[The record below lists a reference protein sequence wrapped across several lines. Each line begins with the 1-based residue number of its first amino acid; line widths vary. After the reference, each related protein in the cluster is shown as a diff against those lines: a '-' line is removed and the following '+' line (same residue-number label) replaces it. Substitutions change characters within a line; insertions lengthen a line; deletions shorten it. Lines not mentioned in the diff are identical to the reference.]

1 MASSKY
7 NTQMVA
13 TLSAHIST
21 GRHLSNTT
29 LCRHRSTQR
38 LSDQRRH
45 IKVSLISQDHLR
57 SRNKIVET
65 YSIFVLNSQELHD
78 CQREANITS
87 EKWYVYLD
95 ESFLHPSILN
105 ELSTYKSFLLYL
117 IKLLQLSDN
126 STIGGLNRTDI
137 LNGTEPSNWYDYWS
151 SSSKPVMT
159 PTPQPSNKPT
169 TAPTNELFQS
179 TPTVAPTQLLGKRGS
194 SSNVENYELMSTMT
208 VLFFLVFVAVA
219 FYVTKRYFLKKKK
232 TKSKIMIASPFFCQ
246 LRGRVKER
254 RKLMEDYFV
263 VDAAECGILHRS
275 AASSVDLQISTEF
288 INISSENQQ

>member
-1 MASSKY
+1 M
-7 NTQMVA
+7 N
-13 TLSAHIST
+13 
-21 GRHLSNTT
+21 
-29 LCRHRSTQR
+29 
-38 LSDQRRH
+38 
-45 IKVSLISQDHLR
+45 
-57 SRNKIVET
+57 
-65 YSIFVLNSQELHD
+65 
-78 CQREANITS
+78 
-87 EKWYVYLD
+87 
-95 ESFLHPSILN
+95 
-105 ELSTYKSFLLYL
+105 
-117 IKLLQLSDN
+117 LLQLSRN
-126 STIGGLNRTDI
+126 SRIEVLEGGNL